1 MAQFQINY
9 LGCGSAT
16 PTLRHLPSC
25 QVIDFRN
32 NLMMVDCGEGAQLSM
47 RRARLKYSRLSHIF
61 LSHLHGDHCLGLPGL
76 LSTLALTGK
85 EGGTITIHTFK
96 EGAVIFRRMM
106 DFFCRETPF
115 EIRYNIIAPG
125 TDDVI
130 WESDA
135 LEVRAFPLIH
145 RVPSTGFIFREK
157 PKLRHIIGDAVAF
170 HQVPV
175 REMQSIKAGA
185 DFVKPDG
192 TVIANERLTRPADPS
207 VSYAYC
213 SDTVFSE
220 AVARAVEGVDVLYHE
235 ATYLDAEREKAH
247 MRFHST
253 AAEAARVAQ
262 LAGVKRLVLGHFSKQ
277 YADEEG
283 HLAEAR
289 AIFPDTVAAYEGMRI
304 DLL

>member
-96 EGAVIFRRMM
+96 EGAAIFRRIM

-115 EIRYNIIAPG
+115 DIQYDIIAPG

-130 WESDA
+130 SGS
-135 LEVRAFPLIH
+135 RM
-145 RVPSTGFIFREK
+145 R
-157 PKLRHIIGDAVAF
+157 LR
-170 HQVPV
+170 
-175 REMQSIKAGA
+175 
-185 DFVKPDG
+185 
-192 TVIANERLTRPADPS
+192 
-207 VSYAYC
+207 
-213 SDTVFSE
+213 
-220 AVARAVEGVDVLYHE
+220 
-235 ATYLDAEREKAH
+235 
-247 MRFHST
+247 
-253 AAEAARVAQ
+253 
-262 LAGVKRLVLGHFSKQ
+262 
-277 YADEEG
+277 
-283 HLAEAR
+283 
-289 AIFPDTVAAYEGMRI
+289 
-304 DLL
+304 